1 MGNPDQK
8 PKEEAEVKWDRV
20 LDKSVFLFLIDL
32 EVKRARRYQ
41 NFLCI
46 LTLKLNALSK
56 DESGDLQT
64 CYQMLTNLLTEEI
77 RESDIIGQLSRDMV
91 GVLLPYADV
100 SAGNDAISRFE
111 HSLKYWDF
119 KHKGYEVMIGQVS
132 FPAHETNTESLVK
145 RVLEPGRS

>member
-56 DESGDLQT
+56 EESGDLQI

-119 KHKGYEVMIGQVS
+119 KHKGYEVMIDQVS